1 MLCRLTTSTSLD
13 WLAIPDLDIDASWLD
28 FGDVF
33 NGLLE
38 GVGEFIGGIFDGQ
51 AALNTMCG

>member
-1 MLCRLTTSTSLD
+1 MLCRLSTTTSLD

-38 GVGEFIGGIFDGQ
+38 GVGEFIGGIFDGP
-51 AALNTMCG
+51 

>member
-38 GVGEFIGGIFDGQ
+38 GVGEFIGGTLTDHKK
-51 AALNTMCG
+51 LPTTPV